1 MAGKKKV
8 FVAAVIALIG
18 IIAFGGPALAGTML
32 SGTPLTGEA
41 EVDGEGNPNQG
52 DLDGSGTA
60 ELNLIPKREKIC
72 YQLTVTGIES
82 ANAAHI
88 HKAPAGQN
96 GPIVKEL
103 RAPSDGD
110 SQGCVRLGRKKIMQI
125 KNNPSVYYVN
135 VHNVPFPNGALRGQL
150 HN

>member
-1 MAGKKKV
+1 MLGKQKM

-18 IIAFGGPALAGTML
+18 LVTFGGPALAGAML
-32 SGTPLTGEA
+32 SGTPLTGAA
-41 EVDGEGNPNQG
+41 EVDGAGTPNQG
-52 DLDGSGTA
+52 DPDGSGTA
-60 ELNLIPKREKIC
+60 ELNLMPKKEKIC
-72 YQLTVTGIES
+72 YQLTATGIE
-82 ANAAHI
+82 AATASHI

-110 SQGCVRLGRKKIMQI
+110 SQGCVKLSRKKIMQI
-125 KNNPSVYYVN
+125 KNNPESFYVN